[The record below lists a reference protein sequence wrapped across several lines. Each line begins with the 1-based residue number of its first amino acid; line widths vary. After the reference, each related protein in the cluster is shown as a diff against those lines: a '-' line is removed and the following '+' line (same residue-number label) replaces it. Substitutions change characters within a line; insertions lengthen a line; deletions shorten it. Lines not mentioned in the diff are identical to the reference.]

1 MNVPTE
7 GTHPKTSRNQKGPN
21 MAASLR
27 QIAANRVNS
36 QNSSGPKT
44 AIGKARSR
52 FNGVKHGLCSKTLV
66 LPTENAQEFADEFQ
80 AWMDDWKPPTAARK
94 ALVERAA
101 SSVCRLRRC
110 VRIENTTLAFRGEV
124 AVNANR
130 SNEAS
135 RIATAVKNLKK
146 SPYESIKTL
155 CTMRKGIEQLLELWE
170 VLLNASEEASG
181 WSNVELH
188 HETLY
193 HLFGW
198 TEYAS
203 FDDVGGVSETSSD
216 LLKFN
221 HAEKFRNQILCTA
234 DEAVDNA
241 RAINNCIR
249 REMARLRV
257 VKEGLL
263 STEDYENKLRD
274 LAYFDVSA
282 EGQRLSRYEA
292 MLDRTLRSAIKDLTS
307 LSKSN
312 EDLRAILEA
321 AEDEAQ
327 TEANSVA
334 TSTEIKP
341 CIAASAP
348 SPTPA
353 PSNPPAS
360 APTNEPVFIEEG
372 HRQADRD
379 RDGRIWP
386 VLDDLDAPNLR

>member
-1 MNVPTE
+1 
-7 GTHPKTSRNQKGPN
+7 
-21 MAASLR
+21 MAASPR
-27 QIAANRVNS
+27 QFAANRENS
-36 QNSSGPKT
+36 KNSSGPKT

-110 VRIENTTLAFRGEV
+110 VRLETRMFRDRGES
-124 AVNANR
+124 AIYENR
-130 SNEAS
+130 HEEQAKIEEAA
-135 RIATAVKNLKK
+135 INLKLQPQETVQ
-146 SPYESIKTL
+146 SLNDFRNGVE
-155 CTMRKGIEQLLELWE
+155 ELLRYWRI
-170 VLLNASEEASG
+170 LLNASKVATDWTHPS
-181 WSNVELH
+181 LH

-193 HLFGW
+193 NLLGW
-198 TEYAS
+198 TKAACVAE
-203 FDDVGGVSETSSD
+203 VGQVAETSFE

-221 HAEKFRNQILCTA
+221 HPDKFRDQTLYTAAEA
-234 DEAVDNA
+234 DE
-241 RAINNCIR
+241 RASWLNDFIR
-249 REMARLRV
+249 RQIDQLTV
-257 VKEGLL
+257 GLDVFL
-263 STEDYENKLRD
+263 TTEEFENKLCEQ
-274 LAYFDVSA
+274 AYFDDSA

-307 LSKSN
+307 LSNSN
-312 EDLRAILEA
+312 ADLRAILEA

-334 TSTEIKP
+334 TSTEIEP

-360 APTNEPVFIEEG
+360 APTSEPVFIEEAP
-372 HRQADRD
+372 RQADRD

-386 VLDDLDAPNLR
+386 VLADLDAPNLR